1 MHMHTVSLFHIHTF
15 KYISVYM
22 YVVFTVKM
30 VVCLILAGLFPQ
42 KSSKSVANFVE
53 PDLQAM
59 TSERQRDAERE
70 RERCMHT
77 CIFIHHDSSPIMREI
92 DTHTHEKHTSCL
104 VTLTLAPCIYNRRTM
119 YIHLATPSLTHISI
133 FMREREIHTHIHV
146 HIHKHLH

>member
-92 DTHTHEKHTSCL
+92 DTHTHT
-104 VTLTLAPCIYNRRTM
+104 Y
-119 YIHLATPSLTHISI
+119 THIMSRHLDFGTLYI
-133 FMREREIHTHIHV
+133 QPAYHVYTSSNTFVDTHLNLHERERDTHTYTCTYT
-146 HIHKHLH
+146 